1 MFASLNV
8 LKELQKHY
16 ETNPKDPL
24 KGIIWHTQGSGKT
37 ALTYHLTKLIR
48 DFFSPLNKKTKFY
61 FIVDRL
67 DLLEQAKNEFL
78 KRGLCAHEAEN
89 KEDLS
94 QKLKSSSVFENP
106 QGNDEIIVVNIQKFK
121 APNEEKSPNEDL
133 SDSAPKEIVSKT
145 ELQEAAKDNHDLQRV
160 FIIDEAH
167 RSYDPKGC
175 FYANLIECDKT
186 AIKIA
191 LTGTPLLEDNA
202 QDKATKNTFGDY
214 LHTYSYAESIKD
226 RHTLKLQLEIIEKSY
241 KEKLQA
247 IYRLLQE
254 SITIED
260 IEVKKETI
268 FNHERY
274 IKEMLFYIIRDLL
287 FFRLGNN
294 DENLKAMVV
303 CFSSKQAKLANLL
316 FNEVQEKVLQENPN
330 LKILKKLQSSLI
342 LHNEQEVKEK
352 IYSFK
357 HEDTDIVFVFNML
370 LTGFDLPSLKRLYI
384 HRELKDHNLLQAL
397 ARVNRSYNNM
407 SFGYLIDFVGIKEN
421 YDKTTDDY
429 LKELNQFNQSDS
441 NIKDNLKDMF
451 ADRKTLEKDIKNAY
465 DDLFNYPIDD
475 IEGMTSAIVS
485 MSEMNELLKV
495 SRAINTL
502 KERYN
507 LIRTSNDEKIL
518 SLKEKMDIE
527 KISKISS
534 MLHKKAK
541 QLHALKNINEPK
553 NPNDLIV
560 LEDLIALL
568 DFKIEFKE
576 SKELHFKE
584 REEISAKQKQAK
596 EMLEKIPDQQDKE
609 IQKFYKDFNKDEKE
623 DFFITLT
630 DKRLPKLAYDELLSY
645 LFEKHFNDN
654 DLHLKL
660 DIIFNRISSNNAELF
675 NTTSTDKTTIALFE
689 SISPYVNEES
699 KRANFTRV
707 LLDKL
712 KKFNFKQ
719 AFLNLQNQQ
728 GYDFFAPIF
737 EYLIKDYNNNS
748 GGKYAEYYT
757 PLSIASIIAKLL
769 IDEPTQ
775 SVKIYDP
782 SAGTGTL
789 LMALAHQIG
798 TDSCTLYAQ
807 DISQKSLRMLKL
819 NLILNDLTHSLKNA
833 IEGNTLTNPYHSKE
847 CKGKMDYIVSNPPF
861 KLDFSNEHAEIS
873 QNKND
878 FFLGVPNIP
887 KNDKSKMP
895 IYTLFFQHCLNMLSN
910 KGKGAIIVPTGFIS
924 AKSGIENKIVRHLV
938 DEKLVYGVVCMPSQV
953 FANTSTNVSIIFFQK
968 TPSAKEVVLIDA
980 SKLGEEYTE
989 NKNKKTRLRTSDI
1002 DLILETFNNK
1012 TPKADF
1018 CALVSFDEIT
1028 EKNYSLNPGQY
1039 FIIEDTSEKISQAEF
1054 ENLMQQYSSELTSLF
1069 DESQSLQQEI
1079 LETLKGVRFE

>member
-67 DLLEQAKNEFL
+67 DLLEQAKNEFS
-78 KRGLCAHEAEN
+78 KRGLCVHEAEN

-94 QKLKSSSVFENP
+94 QKLKNSRVFEGP

-121 APNEEKSPNEDL
+121 APNEEKSPNEDP
-133 SDSAPKEIVSKT
+133 SSAPKEIISKT
-145 ELQEAAKDNHDLQRV
+145 ELQEATKDNHDLQRV

-202 QDKATKNTFGDY
+202 QDKATKNTFGNY
-214 LHTYSYAESIKD
+214 LHTYSYTESIKD

-260 IEVKKETI
+260 IEVKKEFI

-287 FFRLGNN
+287 NFRRVNN

-303 CFSSKQAKLANLL
+303 CFSNAQARLANLL

-342 LHNEQEVKEK
+342 LHDEQEVKEK
-352 IYSFK
+352 IHSFK

-407 SFGYLIDFVGIKEN
+407 SFGYLIDFVGIQEN
-421 YDKTTDDY
+421 FDKTTDDY
-429 LKELNQFNQSDS
+429 LKELNQFNQSGANSDS
-441 NIKDNLKDMF
+441 NIKDIF

-465 DDLFNYPIDD
+465 DDLFDYPIDD
-475 IEGMTSAIVS
+475 IEGITSTIVS
-485 MSEMNELLKV
+485 MSAMNELLKV

-507 LIRTSNDEKIL
+507 LIRTSNDKKIL
-518 SLKEKMDIE
+518 SLKEKIDIE
-527 KISKISS
+527 KINKISS

-541 QLHALKNINEPK
+541 HLHALKNINEPK

-576 SKELHFKE
+576 RKELRFKE
-584 REEISAKQKQAK
+584 QEEITTKQKQAK

-609 IQKFYKDFNKDEKE
+609 IQKFYKDFSKLLQTPATSQNFEEISHSYDAIISQLKQHKEQTTYLLNK
-623 DFFITLT
+623 
-630 DKRLPKLAYDELLSY
+630 Y
-645 LFEKHFNDN
+645 DN
-654 DLHLKL
+654 DLSYAIMHKRLHKRL
-660 DIIFNRISSNNAELF
+660 MEQNIYNPTGIF
-675 NTTSTDKTTIALFE
+675 
-689 SISPYVNEES
+689 
-699 KRANFTRV
+699 
-707 LLDKL
+707 
-712 KKFNFKQ
+712 
-719 AFLNLQNQQ
+719 
-728 GYDFFAPIF
+728 
-737 EYLIKDYNNNS
+737 
-748 GGKYAEYYT
+748 
-757 PLSIASIIAKLL
+757 
-769 IDEPTQ
+769 
-775 SVKIYDP
+775 
-782 SAGTGTL
+782 TL
-789 LMALAHQIG
+789 LSAL
-798 TDSCTLYAQ
+798 
-807 DISQKSLRMLKL
+807 KS
-819 NLILNDLTHSLKNA
+819 A
-833 IEGNTLTNPYHSKE
+833 
-847 CKGKMDYIVSNPPF
+847 
-861 KLDFSNEHAEIS
+861 
-873 QNKND
+873 
-878 FFLGVPNIP
+878 
-887 KNDKSKMP
+887 
-895 IYTLFFQHCLNMLSN
+895 
-910 KGKGAIIVPTGFIS
+910 
-924 AKSGIENKIVRHLV
+924 
-938 DEKLVYGVVCMPSQV
+938 
-953 FANTSTNVSIIFFQK
+953 
-968 TPSAKEVVLIDA
+968 IDA
-980 SKLGEEYTE
+980 RIFK
-989 NKNKKTRLRTSDI
+989 R
-1002 DLILETFNNK
+1002 
-1012 TPKADF
+1012 
-1018 CALVSFDEIT
+1018 
-1028 EKNYSLNPGQY
+1028 
-1039 FIIEDTSEKISQAEF
+1039 
-1054 ENLMQQYSSELTSLF
+1054 
-1069 DESQSLQQEI
+1069 QEI
-1079 LETLKGVRFE
+1079 LNEEYYLENTIRVELNDAFKKDPSLKDLEKEKEFITQTLFNELTQNHHQGNSHA

>member
-1 MFASLNV
+1 MLEEIQKSVLNEFNLKNTDTLESPKDTPTNSLLTSFCSQKRLCFILKYGISFLKEKSEFKKHLWRYAQMFASLNV

-16 ETNPKDPL
+16 ENNPKDPL

-67 DLLEQAKNEFL
+67 DLLEQAKSEFL
-78 KRGLCAHEAEN
+78 KRGLCVHEAEN

-94 QKLKSSSVFENP
+94 QKLKSSSVFEGP

-121 APNEEKSPNEDL
+121 SPNEEKAPNEDP
-133 SDSAPKEIVSKT
+133 SSTPKEIVSKT
-145 ELQEAAKDNHDLQRV
+145 ELQEATKDNHDLQRV

-186 AIKIA
+186 AVKIA

-202 QDKATKNTFGDY
+202 QDKATRNTFGNY
-214 LHTYSYAESIKD
+214 LHTYSYTESIKD

-241 KEKLQA
+241 KEKLQK

-260 IEVKKETI
+260 IEVKKEFI

-287 FFRLGNN
+287 NFRRVNN

-303 CFSSKQAKLANLL
+303 CFSSAQAKLANLL

-330 LKILKKLQSSLI
+330 LRILNKLQSSLI
-342 LHNEQEVKEK
+342 LHDEQEVKEK

-397 ARVNRSYNNM
+397 ARVNRSYKNM

-451 ADRKTLEKDIKNAY
+451 ADRETLEKDIKNAY

-485 MSEMNELLKV
+485 MSAMDELVKV

-507 LIRTSNDEKIL
+507 LIRTSNDKKIL

-527 KISKISS
+527 KIHKISS
-534 MLHKKAK
+534 MLHQKAK

-576 SKELHFKE
+576 RKELRFKE
-584 REEISAKQKQAK
+584 QEEITTKQKEAK
-596 EMLEKIPDQQDKE
+596 EILEKIPDQQDKE
-609 IQKFYKDFNKDEKE
+609 IQKISKELSKLIQEPLTNHNFDGISHSYSVIISQLKQHKEQTTNLLNKYNNDRAYV
-623 DFFITLT
+623 ITH
-630 DKRLPKLAYDELLSY
+630 KRLHDRLMEENISKGIFTLLSA
-645 LFEKHFNDN
+645 
-654 DLHLKL
+654 LKKAL
-660 DIIFNRISSNNAELF
+660 DARISKRQEIL
-675 NTTSTDKTTIALFE
+675 
-689 SISPYVNEES
+689 NEE
-699 KRANFTRV
+699 T
-707 LLDKL
+707 
-712 KKFNFKQ
+712 
-719 AFLNLQNQQ
+719 
-728 GYDFFAPIF
+728 
-737 EYLIKDYNNNS
+737 
-748 GGKYAEYYT
+748 T
-757 PLSIASIIAKLL
+757 
-769 IDEPTQ
+769 
-775 SVKIYDP
+775 
-782 SAGTGTL
+782 
-789 LMALAHQIG
+789 
-798 TDSCTLYAQ
+798 
-807 DISQKSLRMLKL
+807 
-819 NLILNDLTHSLKNA
+819 LKNA
-833 IEGNTLTNPYHSKE
+833 IK
-847 CKGKMDYIVSNPPF
+847 
-861 KLDFSNEHAEIS
+861 AELRDAF
-873 QNKND
+873 NKNPSLKD
-878 FFLGVPNIP
+878 LEKEKELIVQ
-887 KNDKSKMP
+887 
-895 IYTLFFQHCLNMLSN
+895 TLFN
-910 KGKGAIIVPTGFIS
+910 
-924 AKSGIENKIVRHLV
+924 
-938 DEKLVYGVVCMPSQV
+938 
-953 FANTSTNVSIIFFQK
+953 
-968 TPSAKEVVLIDA
+968 
-980 SKLGEEYTE
+980 
-989 NKNKKTRLRTSDI
+989 
-1002 DLILETFNNK
+1002 
-1012 TPKADF
+1012 
-1018 CALVSFDEIT
+1018 
-1028 EKNYSLNPGQY
+1028 
-1039 FIIEDTSEKISQAEF
+1039 
-1054 ENLMQQYSSELTSLF
+1054 ELTQNHHQGNSHA
-1069 DESQSLQQEI
+1069 
-1079 LETLKGVRFE
+1079 

>member
-78 KRGLCAHEAEN
+78 KRGLCVHEAEN

-94 QKLKSSSVFENP
+94 QKLKNSSVFEGP

-121 APNEEKSPNEDL
+121 APNEEKAPNEDP
-133 SDSAPKEIVSKT
+133 SNSAPKEIVSKT
-145 ELQEAAKDNHDLQRV
+145 ELQEATKDSHDLQRV

-202 QDKATKNTFGDY
+202 QDKATKNTFGNY

-254 SITIED
+254 SITIENT
-260 IEVKKETI
+260 EVKKETI

-274 IKEMLFYIIRDLL
+274 IKEMLYYIIRDLL
-287 FFRLGNN
+287 SFRRVNN

-303 CFSSKQAKLANLL
+303 CFSSTQAKLANLL

-330 LKILKKLQSSLI
+330 LRILNKLQSSLI
-342 LHNEQEVKEK
+342 LHDEQEVKEK

-357 HEDTDIVFVFNML
+357 HENTDIVFVFNML
-370 LTGFDLPSLKRLYI
+370 LTGFDLPNLKRLYI

-397 ARVNRSYNNM
+397 ARVNRPYNNM

-475 IEGMTSAIVS
+475 IEAMTSTIVS
-485 MSEMNELLKV
+485 ISEMNELLKV
-495 SRAINTL
+495 SHAINTL

-507 LIRTSNDEKIL
+507 LIRTSSDEKIL

-553 NPNDLIV
+553 NPNDLMI

-576 SKELHFKE
+576 RKELRFKE
-584 REEISAKQKQAK
+584 KEEISAKYKQAK
-596 EMLEKIPDQQDKE
+596 EMLEKIPDKQDKE
-609 IQKFYKDFNKDEKE
+609 VQKISKELSKLLQEPLTNHNFDGISHSYSVIISQLQQHKDQTTNLLNKYNNDRAYV
-623 DFFITLT
+623 ITH
-630 DKRLPKLAYDELLSY
+630 KRLHNRLMEENISKGIFTLLSA
-645 LFEKHFNDN
+645 
-654 DLHLKL
+654 LKKAL
-660 DIIFNRISSNNAELF
+660 DERIS
-675 NTTSTDKTTIALFE
+675 
-689 SISPYVNEES
+689 
-699 KRANFTRV
+699 KR
-707 LLDKL
+707 
-712 KKFNFKQ
+712 
-719 AFLNLQNQQ
+719 
-728 GYDFFAPIF
+728 
-737 EYLIKDYNNNS
+737 
-748 GGKYAEYYT
+748 
-757 PLSIASIIAKLL
+757 
-769 IDEPTQ
+769 
-775 SVKIYDP
+775 
-782 SAGTGTL
+782 
-789 LMALAHQIG
+789 
-798 TDSCTLYAQ
+798 
-807 DISQKSLRMLKL
+807 
-819 NLILNDLTHSLKNA
+819 
-833 IEGNTLTNPYHSKE
+833 
-847 CKGKMDYIVSNPPF
+847 
-861 KLDFSNEHAEIS
+861 
-873 QNKND
+873 
-878 FFLGVPNIP
+878 
-887 KNDKSKMP
+887 
-895 IYTLFFQHCLNMLSN
+895 
-910 KGKGAIIVPTGFIS
+910 
-924 AKSGIENKIVRHLV
+924 
-938 DEKLVYGVVCMPSQV
+938 
-953 FANTSTNVSIIFFQK
+953 
-968 TPSAKEVVLIDA
+968 
-980 SKLGEEYTE
+980 
-989 NKNKKTRLRTSDI
+989 
-1002 DLILETFNNK
+1002 
-1012 TPKADF
+1012 
-1018 CALVSFDEIT
+1018 
-1028 EKNYSLNPGQY
+1028 
-1039 FIIEDTSEKISQAEF
+1039 
-1054 ENLMQQYSSELTSLF
+1054 
-1069 DESQSLQQEI
+1069 QEI
-1079 LETLKGVRFE
+1079 LNEETTLKTAIKIELRDAFKENPSLKDLQKEEKFIAQTLFNELTQNHHQGNSHA

>member
-16 ETNPKDPL
+16 ENNPKDPL

-37 ALTYHLTKLIR
+37 ALTYHLTKLIK
-48 DFFSPLNKKTKFY
+48 DFFNPLGKKTKFY

-78 KRGLCAHEAEN
+78 KRGLCVHEAEN

-94 QKLKSSSVFENP
+94 QKLKNSSIFEGS

-121 APNEEKSPNEDL
+121 SPNEEKAPNEDP
-133 SDSAPKEIVSKT
+133 SSTPKEIVSKT
-145 ELQEAAKDNHDLQRV
+145 ELQESIQNSHNLQRV

-186 AIKIA
+186 AVKIA

-202 QDKATKNTFGDY
+202 QDKATKNTFGNY
-214 LHTYSYAESIKD
+214 LHTYSYTESIKD
-226 RHTLKLQLEIIEKSY
+226 KHTLTLQLEIIEKSY
-241 KEKLQA
+241 KEKLQE

-254 SITIED
+254 SIIIED
-260 IEVKKETI
+260 IEVKKEMI
-268 FNHERY
+268 FNDEKY
-274 IKEMLFYIIRDLL
+274 IKEMLYYIIRDLL
-287 FFRLGNN
+287 NFRRVNN

-330 LKILKKLQSSLI
+330 LRILKKLQSSLI
-342 LHNEQEVKEK
+342 LHDEQEIKEK
-352 IYSFK
+352 IHSFK

-397 ARVNRSYNNM
+397 ARVNRSYKNM

-475 IEGMTSAIVS
+475 IEAMTSAIVS
-485 MSEMNELLKV
+485 ISEMNELLKV

-576 SKELHFKE
+576 RKELRFKE
-584 REEISAKQKQAK
+584 KEEISAKYKQAK

-609 IQKFYKDFNKDEKE
+609 IQKFYKDFSKLLQTPTTSQNFEEISHSYDAIISQLEKANKQ
-623 DFFITLT
+623 TT
-630 DKRLPKLAYDELLSY
+630 NLLSKY
-645 LFEKHFNDN
+645 NN
-654 DLHLKL
+654 DLSYAITHQHLHKL
-660 DIIFNRISSNNAELF
+660 LMEQNIYNPAEIFTLLSALKKALDERIS
-675 NTTSTDKTTIALFE
+675 
-689 SISPYVNEES
+689 
-699 KRANFTRV
+699 KR
-707 LLDKL
+707 
-712 KKFNFKQ
+712 Q
-719 AFLNLQNQQ
+719 
-728 GYDFFAPIF
+728 
-737 EYLIKDYNNNS
+737 E
-748 GGKYAEYYT
+748 
-757 PLSIASIIAKLL
+757 
-769 IDEPTQ
+769 
-775 SVKIYDP
+775 
-782 SAGTGTL
+782 
-789 LMALAHQIG
+789 
-798 TDSCTLYAQ
+798 
-807 DISQKSLRMLKL
+807 
-819 NLILNDLTHSLKNA
+819 ILN
-833 IEGNTLTNPYHSKE
+833 
-847 CKGKMDYIVSNPPF
+847 
-861 KLDFSNEHAEIS
+861 
-873 QNKND
+873 
-878 FFLGVPNIP
+878 
-887 KNDKSKMP
+887 
-895 IYTLFFQHCLNMLSN
+895 
-910 KGKGAIIVPTGFIS
+910 
-924 AKSGIENKIVRHLV
+924 
-938 DEKLVYGVVCMPSQV
+938 
-953 FANTSTNVSIIFFQK
+953 
-968 TPSAKEVVLIDA
+968 
-980 SKLGEEYTE
+980 EEYTLKTAIKVE
-989 NKNKKTRLRTSDI
+989 LRDAFNKNPSLK
-1002 DLILETFNNK
+1002 DLEKEKEFIAQTLFN
-1012 TPKADF
+1012 
-1018 CALVSFDEIT
+1018 
-1028 EKNYSLNPGQY
+1028 
-1039 FIIEDTSEKISQAEF
+1039 
-1054 ENLMQQYSSELTSLF
+1054 ELTQNHHQGNSHA
-1069 DESQSLQQEI
+1069 
-1079 LETLKGVRFE
+1079 

>member
-67 DLLEQAKNEFL
+67 DLLEQAKNEFS
-78 KRGLCAHEAEN
+78 KRGLCVHEAEN

-94 QKLKSSSVFENP
+94 QKLKNSSVFEGS

-121 APNEEKSPNEDL
+121 APNEDPS
-133 SDSAPKEIVSKT
+133 SAPKEIISKT
-145 ELQEAAKDNHDLQRV
+145 ELQEATKDNHDLQRV

-191 LTGTPLLEDNA
+191 LTGTPLLEDNV
-202 QDKATKNTFGDY
+202 QDKATKKTFGNY

-241 KEKLQA
+241 KEKLQE

-260 IEVKKETI
+260 IIEVKKEKI

-274 IKEMLFYIIRDLL
+274 IKEMLYYIIRDLL
-287 FFRLGNN
+287 NFRRVNN

-303 CFSSKQAKLANLL
+303 CFSSDQAKLANSL

-330 LKILKKLQSSLI
+330 LRILKKQLQSSLI
-342 LHNEQEVKEK
+342 LHDEQEVKEK

-357 HEDTDIVFVFNML
+357 HGDTDIVFVFNML
-370 LTGFDLPSLKRLYI
+370 LTGFDLPNLKRLYI

-397 ARVNRSYNNM
+397 ARVNRPYNNM

-451 ADRKTLEKDIKNAY
+451 ADREVLEKDIKNAY

-475 IEGMTSAIVS
+475 VEDMTSAIVNIS
-485 MSEMNELLKV
+485 KMNELLKV
-495 SRAINTL
+495 SHAINTL

-507 LIRTSNDEKIL
+507 LIRTSSDEEIL
-518 SLKEKMDIE
+518 SLKEKIDIE

-534 MLHKKAK
+534 MLGKKAK

-553 NPNDLIV
+553 NPNDLII

-576 SKELHFKE
+576 SKELRFKE
-584 REEISAKQKQAK
+584 KEEISAKYKQAK
-596 EMLEKIPDQQDKE
+596 EMLEKIPDKQDKE
-609 IQKFYKDFNKDEKE
+609 VQKISKDLSKLIQEPLTNDNFDGISHSYSVIISQLKQHKEQTTNLLNKYNNDRAYV
-623 DFFITLT
+623 ITH
-630 DKRLPKLAYDELLSY
+630 KRLHNRLMEENISKGIFTLLS
-645 LFEKHFNDN
+645 
-654 DLHLKL
+654 
-660 DIIFNRISSNNAELF
+660 A
-675 NTTSTDKTTIALFE
+675 
-689 SISPYVNEES
+689 
-699 KRANFTRV
+699 
-707 LLDKL
+707 L
-712 KKFNFKQ
+712 KKALDDRIFK
-719 AFLNLQNQQ
+719 
-728 GYDFFAPIF
+728 
-737 EYLIKDYNNNS
+737 
-748 GGKYAEYYT
+748 
-757 PLSIASIIAKLL
+757 
-769 IDEPTQ
+769 
-775 SVKIYDP
+775 
-782 SAGTGTL
+782 
-789 LMALAHQIG
+789 
-798 TDSCTLYAQ
+798 
-807 DISQKSLRMLKL
+807 R
-819 NLILNDLTHSLKNA
+819 
-833 IEGNTLTNPYHSKE
+833 
-847 CKGKMDYIVSNPPF
+847 
-861 KLDFSNEHAEIS
+861 
-873 QNKND
+873 
-878 FFLGVPNIP
+878 
-887 KNDKSKMP
+887 
-895 IYTLFFQHCLNMLSN
+895 
-910 KGKGAIIVPTGFIS
+910 
-924 AKSGIENKIVRHLV
+924 
-938 DEKLVYGVVCMPSQV
+938 
-953 FANTSTNVSIIFFQK
+953 
-968 TPSAKEVVLIDA
+968 
-980 SKLGEEYTE
+980 
-989 NKNKKTRLRTSDI
+989 
-1002 DLILETFNNK
+1002 
-1012 TPKADF
+1012 
-1018 CALVSFDEIT
+1018 
-1028 EKNYSLNPGQY
+1028 
-1039 FIIEDTSEKISQAEF
+1039 
-1054 ENLMQQYSSELTSLF
+1054 
-1069 DESQSLQQEI
+1069 QEI
-1079 LETLKGVRFE
+1079 LNEEDTLKTDIKAELRDAFKENPSLKDLQKEEKFIAQTLFNELTQNHHQGNLHA

>member
-48 DFFSPLNKKTKFY
+48 DFFSRSNLNKKTKFY

-67 DLLEQAKNEFL
+67 DLLEQAKNEFS
-78 KRGLCAHEAEN
+78 KRGLYVHEAEN

-94 QKLKSSSVFENP
+94 QKLKNSRVFEGP

-121 APNEEKSPNEDL
+121 APNEEKAPNEDP
-133 SDSAPKEIVSKT
+133 SSAPKEIISKT
-145 ELQEAAKDNHDLQRV
+145 ELQEATKDNHDLQRV

-186 AIKIA
+186 AVKIA

-202 QDKATKNTFGDY
+202 QDKATKKTFGNY

-241 KEKLQA
+241 KEKLQK

-254 SITIED
+254 RITIED
-260 IEVKKETI
+260 IEVKKEFI

-287 FFRLGNN
+287 NFRRVNN

-303 CFSSKQAKLANLL
+303 CFSSAQAKLANLL

-342 LHNEQEVKEK
+342 LHDEQEVKEK

-357 HEDTDIVFVFNML
+357 HKDTDIVFVFNML
-370 LTGFDLPSLKRLYI
+370 LTGFDLPNLKRLYI

-429 LKELNQFNQSDS
+429 LKELNQFNQGDF

-451 ADRKTLEKDIKNAY
+451 ADRNILEKDIKNAY

-475 IEGMTSAIVS
+475 IEAMTSAIVS
-485 MSEMNELLKV
+485 ISKMNELLKV
-495 SRAINTL
+495 SHAINTL

-507 LIRTSNDEKIL
+507 LIRTSSDEKIL
-518 SLKEKMDIE
+518 SLKEKIDIE

-534 MLHKKAK
+534 MLSKKAK

-560 LEDLIALL
+560 LENLIALL

-584 REEISAKQKQAK
+584 KEEISTKYKQAK
-596 EMLEKIPDQQDKE
+596 EMLEKIPDKQDKE
-609 IQKFYKDFNKDEKE
+609 VQKISKELSKLIQEPLTNHNFDGISHSYSVIISQLKQHKEQTTNLLNKYNNDRAYV
-623 DFFITLT
+623 ITH
-630 DKRLPKLAYDELLSY
+630 KRLHDRLMEKNISKGIFTLLSA
-645 LFEKHFNDN
+645 
-654 DLHLKL
+654 LKKAL
-660 DIIFNRISSNNAELF
+660 DERISKRQEILNEEATLKTAIKVELRDAFKEYPSLKDLQKETEFIVQTLF
-675 NTTSTDKTTIALFE
+675 NEL
-689 SISPYVNEES
+689 
-699 KRANFTRV
+699 
-707 LLDKL
+707 
-712 KKFNFKQ
+712 
-719 AFLNLQNQQ
+719 
-728 GYDFFAPIF
+728 
-737 EYLIKDYNNNS
+737 
-748 GGKYAEYYT
+748 
-757 PLSIASIIAKLL
+757 
-769 IDEPTQ
+769 
-775 SVKIYDP
+775 
-782 SAGTGTL
+782 
-789 LMALAHQIG
+789 
-798 TDSCTLYAQ
+798 
-807 DISQKSLRMLKL
+807 
-819 NLILNDLTHSLKNA
+819 
-833 IEGNTLTNPYHSKE
+833 
-847 CKGKMDYIVSNPPF
+847 
-861 KLDFSNEHAEIS
+861 
-873 QNKND
+873 
-878 FFLGVPNIP
+878 P
-887 KNDKSKMP
+887 KNDN
-895 IYTLFFQHCLNMLSN
+895 Q
-910 KGKGAIIVPTGFIS
+910 G
-924 AKSGIENKIVRHLV
+924 
-938 DEKLVYGVVCMPSQV
+938 
-953 FANTSTNVSIIFFQK
+953 
-968 TPSAKEVVLIDA
+968 
-980 SKLGEEYTE
+980 
-989 NKNKKTRLRTSDI
+989 
-1002 DLILETFNNK
+1002 
-1012 TPKADF
+1012 
-1018 CALVSFDEIT
+1018 
-1028 EKNYSLNPGQY
+1028 
-1039 FIIEDTSEKISQAEF
+1039 
-1054 ENLMQQYSSELTSLF
+1054 NLHA
-1069 DESQSLQQEI
+1069 
-1079 LETLKGVRFE
+1079 

>member
-67 DLLEQAKNEFL
+67 DLLEQAKNEFS
-78 KRGLCAHEAEN
+78 KRGLCVHEAEN

-94 QKLKSSSVFENP
+94 QKLKNSRVFEGP

-121 APNEEKSPNEDL
+121 SPNEEKAPNEDL
-133 SDSAPKEIVSKT
+133 SNSAPKEIISKT
-145 ELQEAAKDNHDLQRV
+145 ELQEAAKDSHDLQRV

-186 AIKIA
+186 AVKIA
-191 LTGTPLLEDNA
+191 LTGTPLLENNA
-202 QDKATKNTFGDY
+202 QDKATKNTFGNY

-241 KEKLQA
+241 KEKLQK

-274 IKEMLFYIIRDLL
+274 IEEMLYYIIRDLL
-287 FFRLGNN
+287 NFRRVNN
-294 DENLKAMVV
+294 DENLKAMVI
-303 CFSSKQAKLANLL
+303 CFSSAQAKLANLL

-330 LKILKKLQSSLI
+330 LKILKQLQSSLI
-342 LHNEQEVKEK
+342 LHDEQEVKEK

-451 ADRKTLEKDIKNAY
+451 ADRETLEEDIKNAY

-475 IEGMTSAIVS
+475 VEDMTSAIVNI
-485 MSEMNELLKV
+485 SEMNELLKV
-495 SRAINTL
+495 SHAINTL

-518 SLKEKMDIE
+518 SLKEKIDIE
-527 KISKISS
+527 KIHKISS
-534 MLHKKAK
+534 MLSKKAK

-553 NPNDLIV
+553 NPNDLII

-576 SKELHFKE
+576 SKELRFKE
-584 REEISAKQKQAK
+584 REEISAKYKQAK
-596 EMLEKIPDQQDKE
+596 EMLEKIPDKQDKE
-609 IQKFYKDFNKDEKE
+609 IQKISKDLSKLIQEPLTNHNFDGISHSYSTIISQLKQHKDQTTNLLNKYDN
-623 DFFITLT
+623 DRAYVITH
-630 DKRLPKLAYDELLSY
+630 KRLHDRLMEENISKGIFTLLSA
-645 LFEKHFNDN
+645 
-654 DLHLKL
+654 LKKAL
-660 DIIFNRISSNNAELF
+660 DARISKRQEIL
-675 NTTSTDKTTIALFE
+675 
-689 SISPYVNEES
+689 NEE
-699 KRANFTRV
+699 
-707 LLDKL
+707 
-712 KKFNFKQ
+712 
-719 AFLNLQNQQ
+719 
-728 GYDFFAPIF
+728 
-737 EYLIKDYNNNS
+737 
-748 GGKYAEYYT
+748 YT
-757 PLSIASIIAKLL
+757 
-769 IDEPTQ
+769 
-775 SVKIYDP
+775 
-782 SAGTGTL
+782 
-789 LMALAHQIG
+789 
-798 TDSCTLYAQ
+798 
-807 DISQKSLRMLKL
+807 
-819 NLILNDLTHSLKNA
+819 LKNA
-833 IEGNTLTNPYHSKE
+833 IKAELRDAFKE
-847 CKGKMDYIVSNPPF
+847 YPSLKDLEKEKEFIV
-861 KLDFSNEHAEIS
+861 
-873 QNKND
+873 Q
-878 FFLGVPNIP
+878 
-887 KNDKSKMP
+887 
-895 IYTLFFQHCLNMLSN
+895 TLFN
-910 KGKGAIIVPTGFIS
+910 
-924 AKSGIENKIVRHLV
+924 
-938 DEKLVYGVVCMPSQV
+938 
-953 FANTSTNVSIIFFQK
+953 
-968 TPSAKEVVLIDA
+968 
-980 SKLGEEYTE
+980 
-989 NKNKKTRLRTSDI
+989 
-1002 DLILETFNNK
+1002 
-1012 TPKADF
+1012 
-1018 CALVSFDEIT
+1018 
-1028 EKNYSLNPGQY
+1028 
-1039 FIIEDTSEKISQAEF
+1039 
-1054 ENLMQQYSSELTSLF
+1054 ELTQNHHQGNLNA
-1069 DESQSLQQEI
+1069 
-1079 LETLKGVRFE
+1079 

>member
-1 MFASLNV
+1 MPYNEITRVQVPALMHLAKLGYNFISQKDKPNLDTATNILTDSFTQSFERLNPNKNAKDVLTEMKERLNYDDLGKKFYEYLLKSEHQIIDFDNPNNNLYEMMAELTYKSLRTDITLFINGLPLVNIEVKQPYAKKGIKEERDRHIKRYENPENKVFCNLAQIWLFSDNLPYDETKPDQGVFYSASYSPIFQRFVEANRLDITPPPPENDQSHQNHQNHRSLEEIQKKILNEFNLKDTDTNPEDTLTNSLLTSFCSHKRLCFILKYGISFLKEKSEFKKHIWRYAQMFASLNV

-48 DFFSPLNKKTKFY
+48 DFFSQSNLNKKTKFY

-67 DLLEQAKNEFL
+67 DLLEQAKNEFS
-78 KRGLCAHEAEN
+78 KRGLCVHEAEN

-94 QKLKSSSVFENP
+94 QKLKNSSVFEGP

-121 APNEEKSPNEDL
+121 SPNEEKATNEDP
-133 SDSAPKEIVSKT
+133 SSAPKEIVSKT
-145 ELQEAAKDNHDLQRV
+145 ELQEATKDNHDLQRV

-186 AIKIA
+186 AVKIA

-202 QDKATKNTFGDY
+202 QDKATKKTFGNY

-226 RHTLKLQLEIIEKSY
+226 RHTLKLQLESIETSY
-241 KEKLQA
+241 KEKLQK

-260 IEVKKETI
+260 IEVKKEFI
-268 FNHERY
+268 FNDKKY

-287 FFRLGNN
+287 NFRRANN

-303 CFSSKQAKLANLL
+303 CFSSTQAKLANLL

-342 LHNEQEVKEK
+342 LHDKQEVKEK

-370 LTGFDLPSLKRLYI
+370 LTGFDLPNLKRLYI

-429 LKELNQFNQSDS
+429 LKELNQFNQGDF
-441 NIKDNLKDMF
+441 NDIKDMF
-451 ADRKTLEKDIKNAY
+451 ADRETLEKDIKNAY

-475 IEGMTSAIVS
+475 IETMTSAIVS
-485 MSEMNELLKV
+485 MSEMNDLLKV
-495 SRAINTL
+495 SHAINTL

-518 SLKEKMDIE
+518 SLKEKIDIE

-534 MLHKKAK
+534 MLSRKAK

-576 SKELHFKE
+576 SEELRFKE
-584 REEISAKQKQAK
+584 KEEISAKYKQAK
-596 EMLEKIPDQQDKE
+596 EMLEKIPDKQDKE
-609 IQKFYKDFNKDEKE
+609 IQKISKELSKLLQEPLTNHNFDGISHSYSVIISQLKQHKDQTTNLLSKYNNDRAYV
-623 DFFITLT
+623 ITH
-630 DKRLPKLAYDELLSY
+630 KRLHDRLMEENISKGIFTLLS
-645 LFEKHFNDN
+645 
-654 DLHLKL
+654 
-660 DIIFNRISSNNAELF
+660 A
-675 NTTSTDKTTIALFE
+675 
-689 SISPYVNEES
+689 
-699 KRANFTRV
+699 
-707 LLDKL
+707 L
-712 KKFNFKQ
+712 KKALDARIFK
-719 AFLNLQNQQ
+719 
-728 GYDFFAPIF
+728 
-737 EYLIKDYNNNS
+737 
-748 GGKYAEYYT
+748 
-757 PLSIASIIAKLL
+757 
-769 IDEPTQ
+769 
-775 SVKIYDP
+775 
-782 SAGTGTL
+782 
-789 LMALAHQIG
+789 
-798 TDSCTLYAQ
+798 
-807 DISQKSLRMLKL
+807 R
-819 NLILNDLTHSLKNA
+819 
-833 IEGNTLTNPYHSKE
+833 
-847 CKGKMDYIVSNPPF
+847 
-861 KLDFSNEHAEIS
+861 
-873 QNKND
+873 
-878 FFLGVPNIP
+878 
-887 KNDKSKMP
+887 
-895 IYTLFFQHCLNMLSN
+895 
-910 KGKGAIIVPTGFIS
+910 
-924 AKSGIENKIVRHLV
+924 
-938 DEKLVYGVVCMPSQV
+938 
-953 FANTSTNVSIIFFQK
+953 
-968 TPSAKEVVLIDA
+968 
-980 SKLGEEYTE
+980 
-989 NKNKKTRLRTSDI
+989 
-1002 DLILETFNNK
+1002 
-1012 TPKADF
+1012 
-1018 CALVSFDEIT
+1018 
-1028 EKNYSLNPGQY
+1028 
-1039 FIIEDTSEKISQAEF
+1039 
-1054 ENLMQQYSSELTSLF
+1054 
-1069 DESQSLQQEI
+1069 QEI
-1079 LETLKGVRFE
+1079 LNEETTLKTAIKVELRDAFNKNPSLKDLQKETEFITQTLFNELTQNHHQGNLNA

>member
-37 ALTYHLTKLIR
+37 ALTYHLTKLIK
-48 DFFSPLNKKTKFY
+48 DFFSQSNPNKKTKFY

-78 KRGLCAHEAEN
+78 KRGLCVHEAEN

-94 QKLKSSSVFENP
+94 QKLKNSNMFEGP

-121 APNEEKSPNEDL
+121 SPNEEKAPNEDP
-133 SDSAPKEIVSKT
+133 SSAPKEIISKT
-145 ELQEAAKDNHDLQRV
+145 ELQEATKDSHDLQRV

-202 QDKATKNTFGDY
+202 QDKATKNTFGNY

-260 IEVKKETI
+260 IEVKKERI
-268 FNHERY
+268 FNHEKY
-274 IKEMLFYIIRDLL
+274 IKAMLYYIIRDLL
-287 FFRLGNN
+287 NFRRINN

-303 CFSSKQAKLANLL
+303 CFSSAQAKLANLL

-342 LHNEQEVKEK
+342 LHDEQEVKEK
-352 IYSFK
+352 ICSFK

-370 LTGFDLPSLKRLYI
+370 LTGFDLPNLKRLYI

-397 ARVNRSYNNM
+397 ARVNRPYNNM

-451 ADRKTLEKDIKNAY
+451 ADRNILEKDIKNAY
-465 DDLFNYPIDD
+465 DDLFDYPIDD
-475 IEGMTSAIVS
+475 IEAMTSAIVS
-485 MSEMNELLKV
+485 ISEMNELVKV
-495 SRAINTL
+495 SCAINTL

-507 LIRTSNDEKIL
+507 LIRTSSDEKIL
-518 SLKEKMDIE
+518 SLKEKIDIE

-534 MLHKKAK
+534 MLSKKAK

-553 NPNDLIV
+553 NPNDLMI
-560 LEDLIALL
+560 LENLIALL

-584 REEISAKQKQAK
+584 REEISAKYKQAK
-596 EMLEKIPDQQDKE
+596 EMLEKIPDKQDKE
-609 IQKFYKDFNKDEKE
+609 VQKISKELSKLIQEPLTNDNFDGISHSYSVIISQLKQHKEQTTNLLNKYNNDRAYV
-623 DFFITLT
+623 ITH
-630 DKRLPKLAYDELLSY
+630 KRLHNRLMEENISKGIFTLLS
-645 LFEKHFNDN
+645 
-654 DLHLKL
+654 
-660 DIIFNRISSNNAELF
+660 A
-675 NTTSTDKTTIALFE
+675 
-689 SISPYVNEES
+689 
-699 KRANFTRV
+699 
-707 LLDKL
+707 L
-712 KKFNFKQ
+712 KK
-719 AFLNLQNQQ
+719 A
-728 GYDFFAPIF
+728 
-737 EYLIKDYNNNS
+737 
-748 GGKYAEYYT
+748 
-757 PLSIASIIAKLL
+757 
-769 IDEPTQ
+769 IDER
-775 SVKIYDP
+775 I
-782 SAGTGTL
+782 
-789 LMALAHQIG
+789 
-798 TDSCTLYAQ
+798 
-807 DISQKSLRMLKL
+807 
-819 NLILNDLTHSLKNA
+819 
-833 IEGNTLTNPYHSKE
+833 
-847 CKGKMDYIVSNPPF
+847 F
-861 KLDFSNEHAEIS
+861 K
-873 QNKND
+873 
-878 FFLGVPNIP
+878 
-887 KNDKSKMP
+887 
-895 IYTLFFQHCLNMLSN
+895 
-910 KGKGAIIVPTGFIS
+910 
-924 AKSGIENKIVRHLV
+924 R
-938 DEKLVYGVVCMPSQV
+938 
-953 FANTSTNVSIIFFQK
+953 
-968 TPSAKEVVLIDA
+968 
-980 SKLGEEYTE
+980 
-989 NKNKKTRLRTSDI
+989 
-1002 DLILETFNNK
+1002 
-1012 TPKADF
+1012 
-1018 CALVSFDEIT
+1018 
-1028 EKNYSLNPGQY
+1028 
-1039 FIIEDTSEKISQAEF
+1039 
-1054 ENLMQQYSSELTSLF
+1054 
-1069 DESQSLQQEI
+1069 QEI
-1079 LETLKGVRFE
+1079 LNEETTLKTAIKAELRDAFKENPSLKDLQKETEFIIQTLFNELTQNHHQGNLNA

>member
-78 KRGLCAHEAEN
+78 KRGLCVHETEN

-121 APNEEKSPNEDL
+121 SPNEEKAPNEDL
-133 SDSAPKEIVSKT
+133 SSAPKEIVSKT
-145 ELQEAAKDNHDLQRV
+145 ELQEATKDSHDLQRV

-186 AIKIA
+186 ALKIA

-202 QDKATKNTFGDY
+202 QDKATKKTFGNY
-214 LHTYSYAESIKD
+214 LHTYSCAESIKD

-241 KEKLQA
+241 KEKLQE

-260 IEVKKETI
+260 IEVKKEFI

-287 FFRLGNN
+287 NFRRVNN

-303 CFSSKQAKLANLL
+303 CFSSAQAKLANLF

-342 LHNEQEVKEK
+342 LHDEQEVKEK
-352 IYSFK
+352 IHSFK

-397 ARVNRSYNNM
+397 ARVNRSYKNM

-429 LKELNQFNQSDS
+429 LKELNQFNQSDF

-451 ADRKTLEKDIKNAY
+451 ADRETLEKDIKNAY
-465 DDLFNYPIDD
+465 DDLFDYPIDD
-475 IEGMTSAIVS
+475 VEGMTSAIVS
-485 MSEMNELLKV
+485 ISGMNELLKV
-495 SRAINTL
+495 SHAINTL
-502 KERYN
+502 KINYN
-507 LIRTSNDEKIL
+507 LIRTSSDEKIL
-518 SLKEKMDIE
+518 SLKEKIDIE

-534 MLHKKAK
+534 MLGKKAK

-553 NPNDLIV
+553 NPNDLII

-576 SKELHFKE
+576 SKELRFKE
-584 REEISAKQKQAK
+584 REEISAKYKQAK
-596 EMLEKIPDQQDKE
+596 EMLEKIPDKQDKE
-609 IQKFYKDFNKDEKE
+609 IQKISKELSKLIQEPLTNDNFDGISHSYSAIISQLKQHKEQTTNLLNKYNNDRAYV
-623 DFFITLT
+623 ITH
-630 DKRLPKLAYDELLSY
+630 KRLHNRQENISKGIFTLLS
-645 LFEKHFNDN
+645 
-654 DLHLKL
+654 
-660 DIIFNRISSNNAELF
+660 A
-675 NTTSTDKTTIALFE
+675 
-689 SISPYVNEES
+689 
-699 KRANFTRV
+699 
-707 LLDKL
+707 L
-712 KKFNFKQ
+712 KKALDERIFK
-719 AFLNLQNQQ
+719 
-728 GYDFFAPIF
+728 
-737 EYLIKDYNNNS
+737 
-748 GGKYAEYYT
+748 
-757 PLSIASIIAKLL
+757 
-769 IDEPTQ
+769 
-775 SVKIYDP
+775 
-782 SAGTGTL
+782 
-789 LMALAHQIG
+789 
-798 TDSCTLYAQ
+798 
-807 DISQKSLRMLKL
+807 R
-819 NLILNDLTHSLKNA
+819 
-833 IEGNTLTNPYHSKE
+833 
-847 CKGKMDYIVSNPPF
+847 
-861 KLDFSNEHAEIS
+861 
-873 QNKND
+873 
-878 FFLGVPNIP
+878 
-887 KNDKSKMP
+887 
-895 IYTLFFQHCLNMLSN
+895 
-910 KGKGAIIVPTGFIS
+910 
-924 AKSGIENKIVRHLV
+924 
-938 DEKLVYGVVCMPSQV
+938 
-953 FANTSTNVSIIFFQK
+953 
-968 TPSAKEVVLIDA
+968 
-980 SKLGEEYTE
+980 
-989 NKNKKTRLRTSDI
+989 
-1002 DLILETFNNK
+1002 
-1012 TPKADF
+1012 
-1018 CALVSFDEIT
+1018 
-1028 EKNYSLNPGQY
+1028 
-1039 FIIEDTSEKISQAEF
+1039 
-1054 ENLMQQYSSELTSLF
+1054 
-1069 DESQSLQQEI
+1069 QEI
-1079 LETLKGVRFE
+1079 LNEEDTLKTAIKIELRNAFNKNPSLKDLQKEKEFIVQTLFNELTQNHHQGNLNA